1 MLFDLCDKWLLECG
15 GHSVSVSIPA
25 TNASALL
32 AAGAIPDP
40 YVGTNEKKTL
50 WLGDADTVMR
60 TTFVLSEDEAA
71 LKAELVAEYV
81 DTVFEAK
88 LNGRS
93 IGRGG
98 NAFIPHR
105 FDVTGLLS
113 AGENTLEFSI
123 RAPKKHARAESG
135 RVNGKRLPG
144 ITDVTFIR
152 KPQCHFGWDWGLD
165 LPVSGILGK
174 VYLELGELCIRD
186 FSAVGSLEKG
196 FGKISVSA
204 RVTGADEYII
214 KVTAPDGSVVEKR
227 GLPAKGVVEREFEI
241 PAPYIWRTADISGG
255 GEQPLYEVELTVM
268 GGGERVSKRISTG
281 IRSVYLDRKRSADGE
296 KFCFVLNGKPIFI
309 KGANWIPADAMP
321 DRVTREKLEYYID
334 AAVKAGFNMLR
345 VWGGGYYGSDEFYS
359 LCDKK
364 GILVWQ
370 DFMFAC
376 RAYPFFDDEFEANAL
391 SEVGY
396 NATRLKSHP
405 SLALW
410 CGNNEIEAMYS
421 NYMMY
426 PKYVDAQR
434 RFFYETL
441 PRELE
446 KYDDLTPYIPGSP
459 IGADF
464 LKGVQADNV
473 GDTHLWAVW
482 HGLQDIT
489 YYRTRKT
496 RFCSEF
502 GFESFPDIR
511 TIRQY
516 ASEKQMSL
524 YSETM
529 RAHQKCALGNEKTY
543 YYMTKL
549 FGDPKTFS
557 DTVYLS
563 QLQQAVSVSDAVSA
577 WRRSGVTSGA
587 MYWQFNDCWPV
598 ASWSSVDYFGRY
610 KALQYA
616 ARRFNASFAVTAEE
630 EKGGYAIYAVN
641 DYTETKKGEIAF
653 TISDFYGKIIS
664 EKRFPVEI
672 EGGGRKECAFVPFEC
687 GKRAARRLY
696 FAAVLTD
703 EKGEELSRFSRPLS
717 GDKKA
722 SLPVPKY
729 DVKVSRS
736 DGYTE
741 IAVTSDVY
749 SRFTEVFSDV
759 DTPPYDDNFVD
770 IFPGETRV
778 FRVKCENIPDD
789 SFGIRSVNTV
799 SFKRNAL
806 VAAIKRALIFLNP
819 VNFFSWIYY
828 KTGKFE
834 YKE

>member
-1 MLFDLCDKWLLECG
+1 MRFDLCDKWLLECG

-40 YVGTNEKKTL
+40 YVGTNEKKAL

-123 RAPKKHARAESG
+123 RAPKKYARAESG
-135 RVNGKRLPG
+135 RINGKRLPG

-165 LPVSGILGK
+165 LPVSGIL
-174 VYLELGELCIRD
+174 
-186 FSAVGSLEKG
+186 
-196 FGKISVSA
+196 
-204 RVTGADEYII
+204 
-214 KVTAPDGSVVEKR
+214 
-227 GLPAKGVVEREFEI
+227 
-241 PAPYIWRTADISGG
+241 
-255 GEQPLYEVELTVM
+255 
-268 GGGERVSKRISTG
+268 
-281 IRSVYLDRKRSADGE
+281 
-296 KFCFVLNGKPIFI
+296 
-309 KGANWIPADAMP
+309 
-321 DRVTREKLEYYID
+321 
-334 AAVKAGFNMLR
+334 
-345 VWGGGYYGSDEFYS
+345 
-359 LCDKK
+359 
-364 GILVWQ
+364 VWQ

-376 RAYPFFDDEFEANAL
+376 RAYPFFDDEFEANAR

-489 YYRTRKT
+489 YYRTRET

-516 ASEKQMSL
+516 AGEKQMSL

-563 QLQQAVSVSDAVSA
+563 QLAQALSVSDAVSA

-610 KALQYA
+610 KALQYS
-616 ARRFNASFAVTAEE
+616 ARRFNAPFAVTAEE

-703 EKGEELSRFSRPLS
+703 EKGKTLSRFSRPMS

-749 SRFTEVFSDV
+749 SRLS
-759 DTPPYDDNFVD
+759 
-770 IFPGETRV
+770 
-778 FRVKCENIPDD
+778 
-789 SFGIRSVNTV
+789 
-799 SFKRNAL
+799 
-806 VAAIKRALIFLNP
+806 LIH
-819 VNFFSWIYY
+819 I
-828 KTGKFE
+828 
-834 YKE
+834 